1 MPTPLNV
8 ALIYR
13 IKEEVKRV
21 LLYSCTR
28 LAIASPY
35 AIGILYVL
43 AIAKSEGYSIIGKDS
58 SKGNIKAK
66 VAKEPFVDKLIEAN

>member
-43 AIAKSEGYSIIGKDS
+43 AIAKGGGYSIVKKDS
-58 SKGNIKAK
+58 SKSSIK
-66 VAKEPFVDKLIEAN
+66 VKEAFVNKLVKAN

>member
-1 MPTPLNV
+1 MPILLN
-8 ALIYR
+8 ATLICR

-21 LLYSCTR
+21 LLYSRTR

-35 AIGILYVL
+35 TIGILLVL
-43 AIAKSEGYSIIGKDS
+43 AIAKGYLIVKKDS